1 MTHTQERERVTQCFT
16 QCVCA
21 WNESCLRKEKARQ
34 DVRFCLCVGFYY
46 FRK

>member
-1 MTHTQERERVTQCFT
+1 MTHTQERESDAMFHTV
-16 QCVCA
+16 CVCA